1 MKSDEKQ
8 KKEKIKDRLK
18 SGKLA
23 DQKCWSFIKELNS
36 CSEERLDSIAMH
48 DGYRKYTYRQMF
60 RAWERYAETFTAV
73 HLTGKDHARVGLI
86 GAQQTETIFAFY
98 ALNMTGASVSLIYH
112 LDLYD
117 EKRIRNM
124 IKMEKITDLVI
135 SEVFA
140 FPKTMEHL
148 LRDRKKLGLRNIILL
163 ESPMG
168 GEFPIPMLEAVRK
181 MNTLMFREFS
191 GGLLME
197 DLLREYEATP
207 ISYGEN
213 ESTDCSIILHTTG
226 TVSGIHKPVPM
237 SDRNLN
243 SFVVCALQIKDTYK
257 DFKAAPEH
265 MISFMGM
272 NLSWVYAMVDM
283 CHTSLGLGM
292 EVVTLPLG
300 VTNPHYAEAIEK
312 YGISILFTSR
322 SMLDTWNKS
331 MPDIDLSSV
340 KVVFMGGS
348 YVSPEFKKTFNDYLQ
363 SAGSTARIVNGY
375 GLSELGGACSVCPSD
390 RMDDSIG
397 FLLPGYK
404 AKIWSEEEEKY
415 YNISDGPRTGV
426 LCISA
431 PTMSSGKLDDT
442 VIFELEKI
450 DGEDYFNSNDL
461 MRVNEDGSL
470 TCIGRS
476 NKLFVNNAGIRFD
489 VGLVENAVAAQPGIA
504 ACGIAPEFHKI
515 LHDNV
520 PVLYVETSSGAD
532 GLSTLRKALM
542 QVFITD
548 GKLAD
553 TNLPS
558 QCVLTDHI
566 PLNSGGKVDS
576 RRLASGSVEGERYNV
591 KHISLNGKINDII
604 LLPVPKEESG
614 GLSGGIPEELEDD
627 PYNILAE
634 IFAAIPEIQKEGL
647 AKVFRIP
654 GVRELMLKLTDFDIS
669 NIPGSI
675 YKLAPKLMK
684 LSVDQP
690 LSRLNGDFRIS
701 DIIDMLQTGL
711 SMFRVTEAPLRRV
724 MESPMFP
731 MPIPFLPPVP
741 PMLPMFPMPFWGW
754 NRNEDDDSRTRKE
767 QDETTSSD
775 ADESTEDNMVETA
788 DDPAD
793 NTDK

>member
-1 MKSDEKQ
+1 MA
-8 KKEKIKDRLK
+8 RLK

-23 DQKCWSFIKELNS
+23 NQKCWSFIRDLNS
-36 CSEERLDSIAMH
+36 RSEEHLDSVAMH

-60 RAWERYAETFTAV
+60 RYWERYAEAFSAV
-73 HLTGKDHARVGLI
+73 GLTGKDHSRVGLI

-140 FPKTMEHL
+140 FPKTMERL
-148 LRDRKKLGLRNIILL
+148 MRDRKNLGLRNIILL

-168 GEFPIPMLEAVRK
+168 GEYPIPMLEAVRK
-181 MNTLMFREFS
+181 TNTLMFRELS

-207 ISYGEN
+207 ISYGDLK
-213 ESTDCSIILHTTG
+213 SSDSSIILHTTG

-243 SFVVCALQIKDTYK
+243 SFVVCALQIKDKYD
-257 DFKAAPEH
+257 DFKAAPKH
-265 MISFMGM
+265 MVSFMGM
-272 NLSWVYAMVDM
+272 NLAWVYAMVDM

-292 EVVTLPLG
+292 EMVTLPLG

-322 SMLDTWNKS
+322 AMLDTWNKS

-348 YVSPEFKKTFNDYLQ
+348 YVSPEFKQTFNDYLK
-363 SAGSTARIVNGY
+363 SHGSTARIVNGY
-375 GLSELGGACSVCPSD
+375 GLSEMGGACTVCPSN
-390 RMDDSIG
+390 RLDDSIG
-397 FLLPGYK
+397 FPLPGYK
-404 AKIWSEEEEKY
+404 VKIWSEEEEKY

-426 LCISA
+426 LCLSA
-431 PTMSSGKLDDT
+431 PTMSSGRLDDT
-442 VIFELEKI
+442 VIFELEHI

-461 MRVNEDGSL
+461 VRVNEDGSL

-476 NKLFVNNAGIRFD
+476 NKLFVNNAGVRFD

-504 ACGIAPEFHKI
+504 ACGIVPEFHKI

-520 PVLYVETSSGAD
+520 PILYVETSSGAD
-532 GLSTLRKALM
+532 GLATLRRALI

-576 RRLASGSVEGERYNV
+576 RRLAAGGLEGKRYNV
-591 KHISLNGKINDII
+591 KHVRLNDRIEDIA
-604 LLPVPKEESG
+604 LVPAHEGEG
-614 GLSGGIPEELEDD
+614 GAMAGGGIPEELEDD
-627 PYNILAE
+627 PYNILSE
-634 IFAAIPEIQKEGL
+634 IFAAIPEIQNDGL

-669 NIPGSI
+669 NIPASI
-675 YKLAPKLMK
+675 NKLAPKLMK
-684 LSVDQP
+684 LSADQP
-690 LSRLNGDFRIS
+690 LSRLNGDFRFS
-701 DIIDMLQTGL
+701 DIMDMLQTFLSVFQVMEG
-711 SMFRVTEAPLRRV
+711 SMFPKPKSFL
-724 MESPMFP
+724 PMFQEKDDSSFP
-731 MPIPFLPPVP
+731 MPMSFLPPLPLVP
-741 PMLPMFPMPFWGW
+741 PVVPLPPMPFWGW
-754 NRNEDDDSRTRKE
+754 NRKKSSRRARGEEPEKITASE
-767 QDETTSSD
+767 AE
-775 ADESTEDNMVETA
+775 ESAEDNPVKTS
-788 DDPAD
+788 DDAAE
-793 NTDK
+793 

>member
-1 MKSDEKQ
+1 MKSAEKQ
-8 KKEKIKDRLK
+8 KKDQFKARLK
-18 SGKLA
+18 SGELA
-23 DQKCWSFIKELNS
+23 NQKCWSFIKELNS
-36 CSEERLDSIAMH
+36 RSEERLDRVALH

-60 RAWERYAETFTAV
+60 RLWERYAEVFTAV

-86 GAQQTETIFAFY
+86 GAQQTETVCAFY

-124 IKMEKITDLVI
+124 IRMEKITDLVI

-140 FPKTMEHL
+140 FPKTMERL
-148 LRDRKKLGLRNIILL
+148 LRDRKSLGLRNIILL

-181 MNTLMFREFS
+181 TNTLMFREFS

-197 DLLREYEATP
+197 DLLEEYEATP
-207 ISYGEN
+207 ISYSDP

-243 SFVVCALQIKDTYK
+243 SFVVCALKIKDTYK
-257 DFKAAPEH
+257 DFQAAPEH
-265 MISFMGM
+265 MVSFMGM
-272 NLSWVYAMVDM
+272 NLAWVYAMVDM

-292 EVVTLPLG
+292 EMVTLPLG

-331 MPDIDLSSV
+331 MPDINLSSV

-348 YVSPEFKKTFNDYLQ
+348 YVSPEFRKIFNDYLQ
-363 SAGSTARIVNGY
+363 SSGSTAKIVNGY
-375 GLSELGGACSVCPSD
+375 GLSELGGACTVCPSD
-390 RMDDSIG
+390 REDDSIG
-397 FLLPGYK
+397 FPLPGYK
-404 AKIWSEEEEKY
+404 VKIWSEEEEKY
-415 YNISDGPRTGV
+415 YDISDGPRTGV
-426 LCISA
+426 LCLSA
-431 PTMSSGKLDDT
+431 PTMSSGRLDDT
-442 VIFELEKI
+442 VVFELEKI
-450 DGEDYFNSNDL
+450 DGEEYFNSNDL
-461 MRVNEDGSL
+461 VRVNEDGSL

-520 PVLYVETSSGAD
+520 PVLYVETSNGVD
-532 GLSTLRKALM
+532 GLSTLRRALM

-576 RRLASGSVEGERYNV
+576 RRLANGGLEGERYNV
-591 KHISLNGKINDII
+591 KHVRLNGKINDII
-604 LLPVPKEESG
+604 LLPVPEEEAG

-627 PYNILAE
+627 PYNLLSE
-634 IFAAIPEIQKEGL
+634 IFAAIPEIQKDGL

-654 GVRELMLKLTDFDIS
+654 GVRELMLKLTDFDIG
-669 NIPGSI
+669 NVPASI
-675 YKLAPKLMK
+675 TKLFPKMMK
-684 LSVDQP
+684 LSANQP
-690 LSRLNGDFRIS
+690 LSRLNGDFKLS
-701 DIIDMLQTGL
+701 DIMDMLQTFL
-711 SMFRVTEAPLRRV
+711 SMFKVAETPMRKMTE
-724 MESPMFP
+724 SSMFP
-731 MPIPFLPPVP
+731 MPFMPPVP
-741 PMLPMFPMPFWGW
+741 PVLPMFPMPFWGW
-754 NRNEDDDSRTRKE
+754 NKGSGKRARRE
-767 QDETTSSD
+767 QDESTASD
-775 ADESTEDNMVETA
+775 ADDSAEENVVETA
-788 DDPAD
+788 DDSAD

>member
-1 MKSDEKQ
+1 MKSAEKQ
-8 KKEKIKDRLK
+8 QKNKIMSRLK
-18 SGKLA
+18 SGEIA
-23 DQKCWSFIKELNS
+23 NQKCWSFIKELNS
-36 CSEERLDSIAMH
+36 VSEERLDSIAMH

-60 RAWERYAETFTAV
+60 RAWEHYAEAFTAV
-73 HLTGKDHARVGLI
+73 HLTGEDHARVGLI
-86 GAQQTETIFAFY
+86 GAQQTETVFAFY

-124 IKMEKITDLVI
+124 IRMEKITDLVI

-140 FPKTMEHL
+140 FPKTMERL
-148 LRDRKKLGLRNIILL
+148 LRDRESLGLRNIILL

-181 MNTLMFREFS
+181 TNTLMFREFS

-197 DLLREYEATP
+197 DLLRDYEATP
-207 ISYGEN
+207 ISYGDAEL
-213 ESTDCSIILHTTG
+213 SDSSIILHTTG

-237 SDRNLN
+237 SDKALN
-243 SFVVCALQIKDTYK
+243 SFVVCALKIKDTYE

-265 MISFMGM
+265 MVSFMGM
-272 NLSWVYAMVDM
+272 NLAWVYAMVDM

-292 EVVTLPLG
+292 EMVTLPLG

-331 MPDIDLSSV
+331 MPDINLSSV

-348 YVSPEFKKTFNDYLQ
+348 YVSPEFRKIFNDYLQ
-363 SAGSTARIVNGY
+363 SRGSTARIVNGY
-375 GLSELGGACSVCPSD
+375 GLSEMGGACTVCPSD
-390 RMDDSIG
+390 REDDSIG
-397 FLLPGYK
+397 FPLPGYRV
-404 AKIWSEEEEKY
+404 KIYSEEEEKY
-415 YNISDGPRTGV
+415 YDISDGPRTGV
-426 LCISA
+426 LCLNA
-431 PTMSSGKLDDT
+431 PSMSSGRLDDT
-442 VIFELEKI
+442 VIFELENI
-450 DGEDYFNSNDL
+450 DGVEYFNSNDL
-461 MRVNEDGSL
+461 VRVNEDGSL

-489 VGLVENAVAAQPGIA
+489 VGLVENAVASQPGIA

-532 GLSTLRKALM
+532 GVSTLRKALM
-542 QVFITD
+542 QVFISD

-576 RRLASGSVEGERYNV
+576 RRLANGGLEGTRYNV
-591 KHISLNGKINDII
+591 KHIKLNGRINDIV
-604 LLPVPKEESG
+604 LLPVPEEEAG

-627 PYNILAE
+627 PYNILSE
-634 IFAAIPEIQKEGL
+634 IFAAIPEIQKDGL

-654 GVRELMLKLTDFDIS
+654 GVRDLMLKLTDFDIS
-669 NIPGSI
+669 NIPASI
-675 YKLAPKLMK
+675 SKLAPKIMK
-684 LSVDQP
+684 LSADQP
-690 LSRLNGDFRIS
+690 LSRLNGDFKLS
-701 DIIDMLQTGL
+701 DIMEMLQAFF
-711 SMFRVTEAPLRRV
+711 SMFQATESPL
-724 MESPMFP
+724 SKLKDLPMFP
-731 MPIPFLPPVP
+731 VPVPFIPPVP
-741 PMLPMFPMPFWGW
+741 PIFPVFPMPFWGW
-754 NRNEDDDSRTRKE
+754 GGKKRTAAEKQGKNPEAAEGAGDNES
-767 QDETTSSD
+767 
-775 ADESTEDNMVETA
+775 ETA
-788 DDPAD
+788 DNEAD
-793 NTDK
+793 

>member
-1 MKSDEKQ
+1 MKSAEKQ
-8 KKEKIKDRLK
+8 QKNKIMSRLK
-18 SGKLA
+18 SGEIA
-23 DQKCWSFIKELNS
+23 NQKCWSFIKELNS
-36 CSEERLDSIAMH
+36 VSEERLDSIAMH

-60 RAWERYAETFTAV
+60 RAWEHYAEAFTAV
-73 HLTGKDHARVGLI
+73 HMTGEDHARVALI

-124 IKMEKITDLVI
+124 IRMEKITDLVI

-140 FPKTMEHL
+140 FPKTMERL
-148 LRDRKKLGLRNIILL
+148 LRDRESLGLRNIILL

-181 MNTLMFREFS
+181 TNTLMFRELS

-197 DLLREYEATP
+197 DLLRDYEATP
-207 ISYGEN
+207 ISYGDAEL
-213 ESTDCSIILHTTG
+213 SDSSIILHTTG

-237 SDRNLN
+237 SDKALN
-243 SFVVCALQIKDTYK
+243 SFVVCALKIKDTYE

-265 MISFMGM
+265 MVSFMGM
-272 NLSWVYAMVDM
+272 NLAWVYAMVDM

-292 EVVTLPLG
+292 EMVTLPLG

-331 MPDIDLSSV
+331 MPDINLSSV

-348 YVSPEFKKTFNDYLQ
+348 YVSPEFRKIFNDYLQ
-363 SAGSTARIVNGY
+363 SRGSTARIVNGY
-375 GLSELGGACSVCPSD
+375 GLSEMGGACTVCPSD
-390 RMDDSIG
+390 REDDSIG
-397 FLLPGYK
+397 FPLPGYRV
-404 AKIWSEEEEKY
+404 KIYSEEEEKY
-415 YNISDGPRTGV
+415 YDISDGPRTGV
-426 LCISA
+426 LCLNA
-431 PTMSSGKLDDT
+431 PSMSSGRLDDT
-442 VIFELEKI
+442 VIFELENI
-450 DGEDYFNSNDL
+450 DGVEYFNSNDL
-461 MRVNEDGSL
+461 VRVNEDGSL

-489 VGLVENAVAAQPGIA
+489 VGLVENAVASQPGIA

-532 GLSTLRKALM
+532 GVSTLRKALM

-576 RRLASGSVEGERYNV
+576 RRLANGGLEGTRYNV
-591 KHISLNGKINDII
+591 KHIKLNGRINDIV
-604 LLPVPKEESG
+604 LLPVPEEEAG

-627 PYNILAE
+627 PYNILSE
-634 IFAAIPEIQKEGL
+634 IFAAIPEIQKDGL

-654 GVRELMLKLTDFDIS
+654 GVRDLMLKLTDFDIS
-669 NIPGSI
+669 NIPASI
-675 YKLAPKLMK
+675 SKLAPKIMK
-684 LSVDQP
+684 LSADQP
-690 LSRLNGDFRIS
+690 LSRLNGDFKLS
-701 DIIDMLQTGL
+701 DIMEMLQAFF
-711 SMFRVTEAPLRRV
+711 SMFQAAESPL
-724 MESPMFP
+724 SKLKDLPMFP
-731 MPIPFLPPVP
+731 VPVPFIPPVP
-741 PMLPMFPMPFWGW
+741 PIFPVFPMPFWGW
-754 NRNEDDDSRTRKE
+754 GGKKRTAAEKQGKNPEAAEGAGDNES
-767 QDETTSSD
+767 
-775 ADESTEDNMVETA
+775 ETA
-788 DDPAD
+788 DNEAD
-793 NTDK
+793 

>member
-1 MKSDEKQ
+1 MKSDEKP

-36 CSEERLDSIAMH
+36 RSEERLDSIAMH

-60 RAWERYAETFTAV
+60 RAWERYAEAFTAV

-265 MISFMGM
+265 MVSFMGM

-504 ACGIAPEFHKI
+504 ACGIAPEFHK
-515 LHDNV
+515 
-520 PVLYVETSSGAD
+520 
-532 GLSTLRKALM
+532 
-542 QVFITD
+542 
-548 GKLAD
+548 
-553 TNLPS
+553 NLPS

-591 KHISLNGKINDII
+591 KHISLNGKINDIV

-627 PYNILAE
+627 PYNLLAE

-684 LSVDQP
+684 LSADQP

-731 MPIPFLPPVP
+731 MPMPFLPPVP

-754 NRNEDDDSRTRKE
+754 NRNEDGDSRTRRE

>member
-1 MKSDEKQ
+1 MKSAEKQ
-8 KKEKIKDRLK
+8 KKDQFKARLK
-18 SGKLA
+18 SGELA
-23 DQKCWSFIKELNS
+23 NQKCWSFIKELNS
-36 CSEERLDSIAMH
+36 RSEERLDRVALH

-60 RAWERYAETFTAV
+60 RLWERYAEVFTAV

-86 GAQQTETIFAFY
+86 GAQQTETVCAFY

-124 IKMEKITDLVI
+124 IRMEKITDLVI

-140 FPKTMEHL
+140 FPKTMERL
-148 LRDRKKLGLRNIILL
+148 LRDRKSLGLRNIILL

-181 MNTLMFREFS
+181 TNTLMFRESS

-197 DLLREYEATP
+197 DLLEEYEATP
-207 ISYGEN
+207 ISYSDP

-243 SFVVCALQIKDTYK
+243 SFVVCALKIKDTYK
-257 DFKAAPEH
+257 DFQAAPEH
-265 MISFMGM
+265 MVSFMGM
-272 NLSWVYAMVDM
+272 NLAWVYAMVDM

-292 EVVTLPLG
+292 EMVTLPLG

-331 MPDIDLSSV
+331 MPDINLSSV

-348 YVSPEFKKTFNDYLQ
+348 YVSPEFRKIFNDYLQ
-363 SAGSTARIVNGY
+363 SCGSTAKIVNGY
-375 GLSELGGACSVCPSD
+375 GLSELGGACTVCPSD
-390 RMDDSIG
+390 REDDSIG
-397 FLLPGYK
+397 FPLPGYK
-404 AKIWSEEEEKY
+404 VKIWSEEEEKY
-415 YNISDGPRTGV
+415 YDISDGPRTGV
-426 LCISA
+426 LCLSA
-431 PTMSSGKLDDT
+431 PTMSSGRLDDT
-442 VIFELEKI
+442 VVFELEKI
-450 DGEDYFNSNDL
+450 DGEEYFNSNDL
-461 MRVNEDGSL
+461 VRVNEDGSL

-520 PVLYVETSSGAD
+520 PVLYVELSNGAD

-576 RRLASGSVEGERYNV
+576 RRLANGGLGGERYNV
-591 KHISLNGKINDII
+591 KHIKLNGKINDII
-604 LLPVPKEESG
+604 LLPVPDEEAG

-627 PYNILAE
+627 PYNLLSE
-634 IFAAIPEIQKEGL
+634 IFAAIPEIQKDGL

-654 GVRELMLKLTDFDIS
+654 GVRELMLKLTDFDIGNVPAS
-669 NIPGSI
+669 VT
-675 YKLAPKLMK
+675 KLLPKMVK
-684 LSVDQP
+684 LSANQP
-690 LSRLNGDFRIS
+690 LSRLNGDFKFN
-701 DIIDMLQTGL
+701 DIMEMLQTFL
-711 SMFRVTEAPLRRV
+711 SMFQITETPLRKLA
-724 MESPMFP
+724 ESSMFP
-731 MPIPFLPPVP
+731 MPFMPPVP
-741 PMLPMFPMPFWGW
+741 PILPVFPMPFWGW
-754 NRNEDDDSRTRKE
+754 NKDSGKRARKE
-767 QDETTSSD
+767 STASD
-775 ADESTEDNMVETA
+775 ADESAEGNTVETA
-788 DDPAD
+788 DDSAD

>member
-1 MKSDEKQ
+1 MKSDEKP

-36 CSEERLDSIAMH
+36 RSEERLDSIAMH

-60 RAWERYAETFTAV
+60 RAWERYAEAFTAV

-226 TVSGIHKPVPM
+226 TVS
-237 SDRNLN
+237 
-243 SFVVCALQIKDTYK
+243 
-257 DFKAAPEH
+257 
-265 MISFMGM
+265 
-272 NLSWVYAMVDM
+272 VDM

-591 KHISLNGKINDII
+591 KHISLNGKINDIV

-627 PYNILAE
+627 PYNLLAE

-684 LSVDQP
+684 LSADQP

-731 MPIPFLPPVP
+731 MPMPFLPPVP

-754 NRNEDDDSRTRKE
+754 NRNEDGDSRTRRE

>member
-1 MKSDEKQ
+1 MKSAEKQ
-8 KKEKIKDRLK
+8 QKNKIMSRLK
-18 SGKLA
+18 SGEIA
-23 DQKCWSFIKELNS
+23 NQKCWSFIKELNS
-36 CSEERLDSIAMH
+36 VSEERLDSIAMH

-60 RAWERYAETFTAV
+60 RAWEHYAEAFTAV
-73 HLTGKDHARVGLI
+73 HMTGEDHARVALI
-86 GAQQTETIFAFY
+86 GAQQTETVFAFY

-124 IKMEKITDLVI
+124 IRMEKITDLVI

-140 FPKTMEHL
+140 FPKTMERL
-148 LRDRKKLGLRNIILL
+148 LRDRESLGLRNIILL

-181 MNTLMFREFS
+181 TNTLMFRELS

-197 DLLREYEATP
+197 DLLRDYEATP
-207 ISYGEN
+207 ISYGDQEL
-213 ESTDCSIILHTTG
+213 SDSSIILHTTG

-237 SDRNLN
+237 SDKALN
-243 SFVVCALQIKDTYK
+243 SFVVCALKIKDTYE

-265 MISFMGM
+265 MVSFMGM
-272 NLSWVYAMVDM
+272 NLAWVYAMVDM

-292 EVVTLPLG
+292 EMVTLPLG

-331 MPDIDLSSV
+331 MPDINLSSV

-348 YVSPEFKKTFNDYLQ
+348 YVSPEFRKIFNDYLQ
-363 SAGSTARIVNGY
+363 SRGSTARIVNGY
-375 GLSELGGACSVCPSD
+375 GLSEMGGACTVCPSD
-390 RMDDSIG
+390 REDDSIG
-397 FLLPGYK
+397 FPLPGYRV
-404 AKIWSEEEEKY
+404 KIWSEEEEKY
-415 YNISDGPRTGV
+415 YDISDGPRTGV
-426 LCISA
+426 LCLNA
-431 PTMSSGKLDDT
+431 PSMSSGRLDDT
-442 VIFELEKI
+442 VIFELENI
-450 DGEDYFNSNDL
+450 DGVEYFNSNDL
-461 MRVNEDGSL
+461 VRVNEDGSL

-489 VGLVENAVAAQPGIA
+489 VGLVENAIASQPGIA

-532 GLSTLRKALM
+532 GVSTLRKALM
-542 QVFITD
+542 QVFISD

-576 RRLASGSVEGERYNV
+576 RRLANGGLEGTRYNV
-591 KHISLNGKINDII
+591 KHIKLNGRINDIV
-604 LLPVPKEESG
+604 LLPVPEEEAG

-627 PYNILAE
+627 PYNILSE
-634 IFAAIPEIQKEGL
+634 IFAAIPEIQKDGL

-654 GVRELMLKLTDFDIS
+654 GVRDLMLKLTDFDIS
-669 NIPGSI
+669 NIPASI
-675 YKLAPKLMK
+675 SKLAPKIMK
-684 LSVDQP
+684 LSADQP
-690 LSRLNGDFRIS
+690 LSRLNGDFKLS
-701 DIIDMLQTGL
+701 DIMEMLQAFF
-711 SMFRVTEAPLRRV
+711 SMFQATESPL
-724 MESPMFP
+724 SKLKDLPMFP
-731 MPIPFLPPVP
+731 VPVPFIPPVP
-741 PMLPMFPMPFWGW
+741 PIFPVFPMPFWGW
-754 NRNEDDDSRTRKE
+754 GGNKRTRKE
-767 QDETTSSD
+767 EQDKIPEAPD
-775 ADESTEDNMVETA
+775 GAGDNESETA
-788 DDPAD
+788 DNEAD
-793 NTDK
+793 